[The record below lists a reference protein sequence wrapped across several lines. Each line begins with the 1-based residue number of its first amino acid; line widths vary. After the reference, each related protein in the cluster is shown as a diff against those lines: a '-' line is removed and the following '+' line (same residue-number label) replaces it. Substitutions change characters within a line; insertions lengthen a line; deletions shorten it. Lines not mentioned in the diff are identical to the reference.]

1 MSDWM
6 SVDAASAIEPGSPR
20 IVETDDVR
28 IAVFNIDGNFFA
40 IEDLCSHDYATLADG
55 DLNGDEIICPLHGA
69 AFCVRTGEA
78 LTAPAYEDIAT
89 FPTKVEDDGVL
100 YVRDNRFD

>member
-1 MSDWM
+1 MRL
-6 SVDAASAIEPGSPR
+6 SAL
-20 IVETDDVR
+20 
-28 IAVFNIDGNFFA
+28 F
-40 IEDLCSHDYATLADG
+40 
-55 DLNGDEIICPLHGA
+55 GA

>member
-6 SVDAASAIEPGSPR
+6 SVDAASAIEPGSHR

-55 DLNGDEIICPLHGA
+55 DLNGDEIICPLHYA
-69 AFCVRTGEA
+69 SFCLHTGHA
-78 LTAPAYEDIAT
+78 KQQPADEDIRT
-89 FPTKVEDDGVL
+89 YNVRVTDGVVEIEL
-100 YVRDNRFD
+100 

>member
-6 SVDAASAIEPGSPR
+6 SVDAATAIEPGSHR

-40 IEDLCSHDYATLADG
+40 IEDLCSARLR
-55 DLNGDEIICPLHGA
+55 NPCRRRPQ
-69 AFCVRTGEA
+69 R
-78 LTAPAYEDIAT
+78 
-89 FPTKVEDDGVL
+89 
-100 YVRDNRFD
+100 